1 MRSVGNGIPVGAS
14 ANPRRRARYILHGAM
29 DRRSAIVSQH
39 IRQDEQV
46 SNHRDVFHDPGG
58 FLRAKPGRRTT
69 CDDAGQKRTIRRII
83 RASRRAD
90 SLPVVREIL
99 RRAVRRMRPDSRR
112 RGKGEGFPARGY
124 VAGAKKKILELWSK
138 QKKSQK

>member
-69 CDDAGQKRTIRRII
+69 CDEAGQKRTIRRII

-90 SLPVVREIL
+90 SLPVVRGIL

-124 VAGAKKKILELWSK
+124 VAGAKKEDSGIME
-138 QKKSQK
+138 QTKKSQK